1 MIKST
6 KKWCIIISII
16 KILLNISF
24 YFGNFFCAKMIF
36 FYYYIIFSLFIK
48 SFEYKFNSNIFL
60 FHILYSF
67 YIKFWYVNFEN
78 MFGISVLSGLFPG
91 TWFSLKTSF
100 FCFFWL
106 LIHKRFINDSYKVHI
121 WYTQG
126 LLYFTVWSKYYF
138 YLL

>member
-1 MIKST
+1 MMYYYKYY
-6 KKWCIIISII
+6 KNII
-16 KILLNISF
+16 KHIFLF
-24 YFGNFFCAKMIF
+24 RQFFLCQNDIF

-91 TWFSLKTSF
+91 T
-100 FCFFWL
+100 
-106 LIHKRFINDSYKVHI
+106 
-121 WYTQG
+121 
-126 LLYFTVWSKYYF
+126 
-138 YLL
+138 